1 MAERTMVGRGDPD
14 IGTIDAAAVAPGLAD
29 PVHDGQACF
38 RAVLDAM
45 AHPARIVTLP
55 FRLAAAPPPPLGAAA
70 AALALSLCDFETPI
84 WLDAALRPAADYLRF
99 HCGSPLTS
107 DPAAAHFAFAGDP
120 VALPPLDAFALGT
133 DEYPDRSTT
142 LILAVAAL
150 EAGRGVTLSGPGIDG
165 AARLAVEGLSDGFWA
180 ERAGLRTLLPRG
192 LDIALTQG
200 DRLAALPRSTRAL
213 A

>member
-1 MAERTMVGRGDPD
+1 MAEGGDQG
-14 IGTIDAAAVAPGLAD
+14 IGTIDAAALAPGLAD

-45 AHPARIVTLP
+45 AHPGRIVTLP
-55 FRLAAAPPPPLGAAA
+55 FRLAAAPPAPLGEAA

-84 WLDAALRPAADYLRF
+84 WLDAALRPAADFLRF
-99 HCGSPLTS
+99 HCGSALTS
-107 DPAAAHFAFAGDP
+107 DPAAAHFAFAGTSSP
-120 VALPPLDAFALGT
+120 LPPLDAFALGT

-142 LILAVAAL
+142 LVLAVAAL

-165 AARLAVEGLSDGFWA
+165 VARLAVEGLGDGFWA
-180 ERAGLRTLLPRG
+180 ERAALRTLLPRG
-192 LDIALTQG
+192 LDLVLTQG
-200 DRLAALPRSTRAL
+200 DRLVALPRSTRAL